1 MTNLTLQA
9 DWGVDAWRTMKLT
22 SFGFVELAETF
33 LKDALSSP
41 PLGGGKWEFQ
51 RSVNFNERTSSLQ
64 ILLAHFSGPAKT
76 KVSIHARQTGTEK
89 DYSIQGWT
97 ETPEEEKRTVFVLKE
112 SNPVRVEEEV
122 FEIVDRL
129 LASIPERD
137 QSVTYERPAPPPPK
151 SSFEPLIPEIQS
163 TPAEPEPAPA
173 PEVSAESFDST
184 QAFVDSLL
192 SPDNF
197 DKIPAAEAPASEP
210 SEEPPAEPEQAQEE
224 VQDET
229 TQKSKPTKSAK
240 AKKPAK

>member
-1 MTNLTLQA
+1 M
-9 DWGVDAWRTMKLT
+9 RIMKLT

-51 RSVNFNERTSSLQ
+51 RAVNFNERAGSLQ
-64 ILLAHFSGPAKT
+64 ILLANSIGATKT

-97 ETPEEEKRTVFVLKE
+97 EIPDEEKRTIFVLKE

-129 LASIPERD
+129 LAAIPERD
-137 QSVTYERPAPPPPK
+137 QSVTFERPAPPPK
-151 SSFEPLIPEIQS
+151 STFEPLIPEIQS
-163 TPAEPEPAPA
+163 APAEPEPAPVA
-173 PEVSAESFDST
+173 EVSSESFDST

-192 SPDNF
+192 SPDSF
-197 DKIPAAEAPASEP
+197 DKIQAEDAPASEP
-210 SEEPPAEPEQAQEE
+210 AEEPVAEEATAPEEEAPADA
-224 VQDET
+224 
-229 TQKSKPTKSAK
+229 TQKAKAAKPAK